1 MLYRK
6 VSPTLIGPARPP
18 LASPSG
24 ACPSKPNTQGR
35 AAQNVYFLW
44 EPGSLRR
51 RRQEGEDE
59 LDMLTSHPLN
69 QNSYVTESRTGGQ
82 ECYPN
87 WCPSIRGKQR
97 TGNKV
102 PAWCLVYT
110 WYILALDLPQLT
122 SIGAPSPCKDG
133 TPQATIC
140 LEGCVHLFTPHQFI
154 ENLLYVCI
162 IRLQI
167 SDTLAFRIPHLSS
180 NQIY

>member
-18 LASPSG
+18 LASPSA

-69 QNSYVTESRTGGQ
+69 QNSYVRESGTGGQ

-87 WCPSIRGKQR
+87 
-97 TGNKV
+97 
-102 PAWCLVYT
+102 
-110 WYILALDLPQLT
+110 
-122 SIGAPSPCKDG
+122 
-133 TPQATIC
+133 
-140 LEGCVHLFTPHQFI
+140 
-154 ENLLYVCI
+154 
-162 IRLQI
+162 
-167 SDTLAFRIPHLSS
+167 
-180 NQIY
+180 